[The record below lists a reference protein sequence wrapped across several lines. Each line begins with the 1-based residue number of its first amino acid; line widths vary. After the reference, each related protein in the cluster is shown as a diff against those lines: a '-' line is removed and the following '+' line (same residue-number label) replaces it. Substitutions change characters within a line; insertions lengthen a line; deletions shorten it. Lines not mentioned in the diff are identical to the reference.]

1 MIMAKTPAFKRKKQ
15 NRFGCFCIAVVVGML
30 LAVVSIDGMRLQ
42 NKYNTYLAREEE
54 LKRAIEDEEKRTTE
68 LQEYEKYTK
77 TKKFAEEIAES
88 KLGLVHDGEVIFK
101 PDEEK

>member
-1 MIMAKTPAFKRKKQ
+1 MAKTPAFRRKKQ
-15 NRFGCFCIAVVVGML
+15 NKFGCFCIAIVVGML

-54 LKRAIEDEEKRTTE
+54 LTREIENEKTRTEELK
-68 LQEYEKYTK
+68 EYEKYTK

-101 PDEEK
+101 PEEE

>member
-1 MIMAKTPAFKRKKQ
+1 MAKTPAFRKKKQ
-15 NRFGCFCIAVVVGML
+15 NKFGCFCIAIVVGML
-30 LAVVSIDGMRLQ
+30 LVAVSIDGMRLQ
-42 NKYNTYLAREEE
+42 DKYNTYLSREEE
-54 LKRAIEDEEKRTTE
+54 LTREIENEKKRTAE

-101 PDEEK
+101 PDEE

>member
-1 MIMAKTPAFKRKKQ
+1 MGMSKTPAFRKKKQ
-15 NRFGCFCIAVVVGML
+15 NKFGCFCIAIVVAML

-42 NKYNTYLAREEE
+42 DKYNTYLAREEE
-54 LKRAIEDEEKRTTE
+54 LTREIESEKNRTEELK
-68 LQEYEKYTK
+68 EYEKYTK

-101 PDEEK
+101 PGEE